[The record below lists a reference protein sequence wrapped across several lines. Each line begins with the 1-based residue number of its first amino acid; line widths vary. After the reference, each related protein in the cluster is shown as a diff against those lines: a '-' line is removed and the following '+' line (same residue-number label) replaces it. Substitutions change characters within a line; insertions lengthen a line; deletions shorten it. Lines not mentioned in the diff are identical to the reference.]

1 MNDPANRDARWA
13 NEKLEAALDE
23 IGRAVIGKREV
34 VELVLTALLA
44 GGHVLIEDVPGVAK
58 TLIAKSLAA
67 VADLDFGRVQFT
79 PDLIPSDITGS
90 AMPDDEGRLRFQPGP
105 VFANLVLGDEVNRAP
120 PKTQAALLEAMEE
133 QQVTIDGKSHQLP
146 NPFTVVATQNPIE
159 TDGTYPLPNAQL
171 DRFLLRT
178 RVGYPTAD
186 NEQAVLRSRVDRGH
200 EYHELTKILSLEEI
214 ITLQELTERVTVDD
228 DVIAYVSSLARST
241 RAHAAIETG
250 ASTRAAIALVRSA
263 QARALI
269 NGRDF
274 VVPADVKTLAEPV
287 LAHRLVTTTEAWVRG
302 TSSTDVILQ
311 CLEQVPMPE
320 SLTESDRAAMDRDPQ
335 S

>member
-1 MNDPANRDARWA
+1 MNDSANRDARWA

-23 IGRAVIGKREV
+23 IGHAVIGKREV

-58 TLIAKSLAA
+58 TLIARSLAA

-146 NPFTVVATQNPIE
+146 TPFTVVATQNPIE
-159 TDGTYPLPNAQL
+159 ADGTYPLPNAQL
-171 DRFLLRT
+171 DRFLLRI
-178 RVGYPTAD
+178 RVGYPTAE

-200 EYHELTKILSLEEI
+200 EYHELDKILSLEEI
-214 ITLQELTERVTVDD
+214 VALQQLTEQVIVDD
-228 DVIAYVSSLARST
+228 DVIAYASSLARST
-241 RAHAAIETG
+241 RTHAAIETG

-269 NGRDF
+269 RGRDF
-274 VVPADVKTLAEPV
+274 VVPTDVKTLAEPV

-311 CLEQVPMPE
+311 CLEEVPMPE
-320 SLTESDRAAMDRDPQ
+320 SLTESDRTAIAKDPQ

>member
-1 MNDPANRDARWA
+1 VNDPANRDARWA

-200 EYHELTKILSLEEI
+200 EYHELAKILSLEEI